1 MENKKKKGFFEMLI
15 GSKKDKKG
23 SCCGGFELEEVSE
36 EKPDNKGSYDPN
48 DPNDP
53 SASDKDP
60 RSIN

>member
-36 EKPDNKGSYDPN
+36 EKLDNKGSDISN
-48 DPNDP
+48 DS